1 MKIASFDII
10 DTTLIRKCGRP
21 ENVFHIMGR
30 HLYPYN
36 EGKQNSFYMWRLNA
50 EQKAIKH
57 FNKDNLNICEIYS
70 TYEQVCGR
78 DFNTRYL
85 EELEQQ
91 IESQQLVHNLKIK
104 ETIAEKRKK
113 GYKICFI
120 SDMYLH
126 CSFLKSIL
134 IREECA
140 CEEDDV
146 FVSCEYNKRKSNGQL
161 YDFIKSY
168 YENIEEWTHY
178 GDNYDSDVVQC
189 KRKGI
194 KPVFVDTSLNPTEKA
209 IESTWRIYPFG
220 RSLSVLIGFQR
231 CARLHLAVQDINY
244 NNAADYVASAYIP
257 YLLYVMKQA
266 STHQIKRLYFLSR
279 DAYIMYKMADVIK
292 NNYKIECKFLFLSRK
307 ALALPLLSEISP
319 AKIESITG
327 GSLIGKK
334 VEDIIELFKLDDM
347 GFCFPFSTI
356 ETEEQISVFT
366 QTLISKGDV
375 ISQRQQEQK
384 TLLNKYLANE
394 GVFDKDTNIAMVD
407 LGWLGTTRLMLNE
420 LRRENN
426 LDNIPFF
433 YFGCRIDVLDRC
445 FGDYFVFLPFEY
457 CNHDR
462 TIITESYYSVS
473 EYPTTL
479 GYRQDKETVSPLFG
493 VYNEFDKQLAD
504 IHVTTCKTILS
515 YMTENES
522 LFDDSSLSIW
532 GNQYIDFFESHPQY
546 IDYSSLRKL
555 KSSEKGYVIEHI
567 PLKKLLRY
575 LFNGCHIGNCL
586 TTNSIFDTY
595 GIILREKYSLK
606 KIAKNLIKRLQNVN
620 FIKTNA
626 IE

>member
-168 YENIEEWTHY
+168 YDNIEEWTHY

-384 TLLNKYLANE
+384 ALLNKYLANE
-394 GVFDKDTNIAMVD
+394 GVISKIFEEISAQNPQKTILIAEDGELTYDDLNKKANRIANSLIKRGVNIED
-407 LGWLGTTRLMLNE
+407 
-420 LRRENN
+420 
-426 LDNIPFF
+426 
-433 YFGCRIDVLDRC
+433 RIM
-445 FGDYFVFLPFEY
+445 Y
-457 CNHDR
+457 
-462 TIITESYYSVS
+462 
-473 EYPTTL
+473 
-479 GYRQDKETVSPLFG
+479 KETVSPLFG